1 MSFYCAYHEVTVVML
16 FTKNQFF
23 EKICSVIPPNAII
36 INEGAT
42 TMDIG
47 RTVLFNELPRHR

>member
-1 MSFYCAYHEVTVVML
+1 MLVIKIKSFL
-16 FTKNQFF
+16 G
-23 EKICSVIPPNAII
+23 KICSVIPSNAII

-47 RTVLFNELPRHR
+47 RTVLSNELPRHR